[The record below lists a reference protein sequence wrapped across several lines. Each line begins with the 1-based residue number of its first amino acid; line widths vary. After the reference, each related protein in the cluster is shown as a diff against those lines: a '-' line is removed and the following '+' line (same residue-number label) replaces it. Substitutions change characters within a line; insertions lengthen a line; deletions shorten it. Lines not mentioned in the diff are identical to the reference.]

1 VEGNTSKCLEELF
14 NLITVLKLSVAP
26 GEKEGFYSNLIKS
39 RDEANNRQLTMD
51 GKEAKRILLKYQSVY
66 KQ

>member
-1 VEGNTSKCLEELF
+1 MVEGTTSKCLEELF
-14 NLITVLKLSVAP
+14 NLITCLKLSTVT
-26 GEKEGFYSNLIKS
+26 EKEASYSNLIKS

-51 GKEAKRILLKYQSVY
+51 GKEAKRILSKYQTIY